1 MENSK
6 DIYAK
11 EILKSDDEYDLSI
24 RPSILDQLIGQ
35 DDIKKEL
42 KIFITASK
50 KRSESLDHVLFY
62 GPPGLGKTTLA
73 HVIAKEMESGIKV
86 SNGSSLSRPGDLAAI
101 LSTLNPGDIFFIDE
115 IHRMNVVV
123 QEVLYSAME
132 DYNISLV
139 VGKGV
144 DARTLTID
152 LPPFTLVG
160 ATTDAGL
167 LSAPLRDRFGILFK
181 MNYYKPEDILKI
193 IFRTSQVLSFPIEL
207 SAAYE
212 ISLRSRGTPR
222 IANRLY
228 RRVRDYAM
236 YEGKNIIDIE
246 STNRAMDFLSIDSL
260 GLDETDRLILKTMIL
275 RYEGKPVG
283 MNSVAT
289 AIGESAENVLDVYE
303 PYLVQIGLINRT
315 PKGRVP
321 TKKAYEHLKISKEN

>member
-1 MENSK
+1 MENNK
-6 DIYAK
+6 DIFAK
-11 EILKSDDEYDLSI
+11 ETLQRDDEYEISI
-24 RPSILDQLIGQ
+24 RPSLLDQLIGQ

-42 KIFITASK
+42 NIFITASK
-50 KRSESLDHVLFY
+50 KRNESLDHVLFY

-73 HVIAKEMESGIKV
+73 HIISKEMDSGIKV
-86 SNGSSLSRPGDLAAI
+86 SNGSSLTRPGDLAAI
-101 LSTLNPGDIFFIDE
+101 LSTLNPGDVFFIDE
-115 IHRMNVVV
+115 IHRMNIIV

-132 DYNISLV
+132 DYSISLV
-139 VGKGV
+139 IGKGV
-144 DARTLTID
+144 EARTLTID
-152 LPPFTLVG
+152 LPPFTLIG

-181 MNYYKPEDILKI
+181 MNYYTPDDILKI
-193 IFRTSQVLSFPIEL
+193 LFRTSEVLNFPIEL
-207 SAAYE
+207 KAAYE

-236 YEGKNIIDIE
+236 YNGKTIIDLD
-246 STNRAMDFLSIDSL
+246 STKQAMDFLQIDEL

-275 RYEGKPVG
+275 RYEGKPVS

-289 AIGESAENVLDVYE
+289 AIGESPENVIDVYE

-315 PKGRVP
+315 PKGRVA
-321 TKKAYEHLKISKEN
+321 TKKAYEHLNLSKEQ